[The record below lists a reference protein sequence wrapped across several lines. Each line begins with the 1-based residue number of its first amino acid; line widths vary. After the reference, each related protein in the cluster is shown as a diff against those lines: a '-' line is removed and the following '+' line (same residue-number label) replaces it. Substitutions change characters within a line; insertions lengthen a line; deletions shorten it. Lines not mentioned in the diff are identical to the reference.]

1 MTLYGGHQ
9 SRLTLSKQSPNL
21 WIKAQSKRLK
31 QIKSQR
37 AYKQRANFTPDQKVS
52 EYKIILKEYGY

>member
-31 QIKSQR
+31 RIKSQR
-37 AYKQRANFTPDQKVS
+37 AYKQRANFTPDQKFS
-52 EYKIILKEYGY
+52 NIKLS

>member
-31 QIKSQR
+31 NGFSPKKPISSVLISHSIKKFPNKLS
-37 AYKQRANFTPDQKVS
+37 
-52 EYKIILKEYGY
+52 